1 MAFIELK
8 MYVKSLPT
16 LVPLNSD
23 DILLQITLVPLHQR
37 DPEGRSDKI
46 LISAE
51 AALCSTHD
59 NQEAETLF
67 TSSFHKGHI

>member
-23 DILLQITLVPLHQR
+23 DILLLYV
-37 DPEGRSDKI
+37 
-46 LISAE
+46 SATDAVMSTVIVVDRPSAQTE
-51 AALCSTHD
+51 AK
-59 NQEAETLF
+59 Q
-67 TSSFHKGHI
+67 